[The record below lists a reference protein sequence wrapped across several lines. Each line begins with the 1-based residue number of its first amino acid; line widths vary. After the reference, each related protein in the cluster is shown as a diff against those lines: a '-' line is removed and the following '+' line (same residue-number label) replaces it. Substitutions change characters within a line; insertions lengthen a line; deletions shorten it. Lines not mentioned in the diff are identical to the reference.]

1 MNVIMQFI
9 LFKKLIGLYFSI
21 GNEESPSCTPEMG
34 SGDSFS
40 DFRSG
45 RTQSKREA
53 GGSNFRFL

>member
-1 MNVIMQFI
+1 MQFI